1 VYRHCRIHR
10 RLYNLESNHLCR
22 HYARHNVW
30 YYRLTPSVNV
40 IQAVDVHGLRNFVVD
55 QAAVVQWLQWL
66 LRRGVAATSRDHG
79 LSLSRSHDVIR
90 RIVWRLIPCHY
101 RTIVRL
107 IGPAGQVIS
116 MTSSSHNGLWKADL
130 TGPKIDLEHYVSLTC
145 NVLRFCIWCTHW
157 GLCQSQCHR
166 PQGNTLLH
174 LQLLRSSVPTPHFS
188 RKCSGAHNHMFGGSK
203 LTHSFMCV
211 CLAVCS
217 CSYDKYAIFM

>member
-1 VYRHCRIHR
+1 MSDIIVWQHLLTSFKPLTYAGFAILSSI
-10 RLYNLESNHLCR
+10 RLQLFNDCSDYCGV
-22 HYARHNVW
+22 A
-30 YYRLTPSVNV
+30 
-40 IQAVDVHGLRNFVVD
+40 
-55 QAAVVQWLQWL
+55 
-66 LRRGVAATSRDHG
+66 LRRRHVITDCHWVV
-79 LSLSRSHDVIR
+79 HTTDVIR

-188 RKCSGAHNHMFGGSK
+188 RKCSGAHNHMFGGS
-203 LTHSFMCV
+203 
-211 CLAVCS
+211 
-217 CSYDKYAIFM
+217 